1 MAIAFAEN
9 YSHVQ
14 IRNRRQLY
22 MISAGENGLPKQDID
37 NNWGCPEVP
46 VSGVFSK
53 ERYKLLVVSSTPRSG
68 LFALGQYDIDRVCYP
83 PSLTTDRGIFRNS
96 TGNVRFYCDISRQKE
111 EKFAYIK
118 KK

>member
-14 IRNRRQLY
+14 IRNRRQQY

-53 ERYKLLVVSSTPRSG
+53 ERYKLLVVYTRSSTFAPQ
-68 LFALGQYDIDRVCYP
+68 FAL
-83 PSLTTDRGIFRNS
+83 LANFTHT
-96 TGNVRFYCDISRQKE
+96 
-111 EKFAYIK
+111 
-118 KK
+118 

>member
-14 IRNRRQLY
+14 IRNRRQQH

-37 NNWGCPEVP
+37 NNWGCREVP

-53 ERYKLLVVSSTPRSG
+53 ERYKLLVVSSKSSTFAPRFSRNVG
-68 LFALGQYDIDRVCYP
+68 GFVGDVGRYHVFTLRFL
-83 PSLTTDRGIFRNS
+83 PSCNDGGI
-96 TGNVRFYCDISRQKE
+96 IS
-111 EKFAYIK
+111 A
-118 KK
+118 